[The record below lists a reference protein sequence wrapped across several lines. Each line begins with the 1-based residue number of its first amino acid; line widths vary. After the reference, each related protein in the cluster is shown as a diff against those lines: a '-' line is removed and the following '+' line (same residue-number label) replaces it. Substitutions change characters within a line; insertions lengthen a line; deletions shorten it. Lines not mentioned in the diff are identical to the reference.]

1 MERNAKLIDKK
12 FYQYLL
18 PSVLM
23 IFAMQFGSLLDSIII
38 GNMIGSDSLTANSL
52 VMPVLYIIQIPG
64 FALATGG
71 SIAIGNLLGKRN
83 IEQAN
88 KVFSGA
94 LIVGTAISCVF
105 AVISPFVARPLA
117 TLFAE
122 SLIDE
127 SYQYILVYMA
137 TDPILMIAIMLATFI
152 ATDNN
157 PKLSAVFYIIANA
170 VKVGVEIL
178 FIKVFNLGAYG
189 AALSLPVG
197 YLFGF
202 VTIIFYVK
210 SKKRMLHFTFNLK
223 GMKKEFFGALK
234 ASVSTALTFLL
245 LAVQSFVI
253 NVVFSRMITE
263 AVDLIIFGLVSNL
276 IFVFDLFSGGI
287 LGLIPTIC
295 GVLYGEK
302 DIYSLRSVIRKIYV
316 INIIVTAL
324 IMALIM
330 IWPKGYAIVFG
341 FNDAGDGMVQA
352 EFILRIYLIAAV
364 PLEINKFSTNY
375 YPAIEKNLP
384 SIITVVLREAVFV
397 IPLTLVLM
405 KTHGMFGYALARVIT
420 EFAVVLITYAFIF
433 IYEIKHK
440 QYKGIFMLEKQDVN
454 TFDISVEN
462 KLENAVVV
470 SKEITGF
477 ATEHG
482 VENRNA
488 QVIGLACEE
497 IISNIV
503 HYGYKRQSANYID
516 VNLKISENELLLRI
530 RDDGMPF
537 DPTKYENDNDEV
549 YLTGGIALIAGLCD
563 EMNYMRVLNLNNTIF
578 TIKLGEQT
586 NGSQN

>member
-64 FALATGG
+64 FAFATGG

-83 IEQAN
+83 VEQAN
-88 KVFSGA
+88 KVFSGC
-94 LIVGTAISCVF
+94 LIFGTAISCVF
-105 AVISPFVARPLA
+105 AAISPFVARPLA

-122 SLIDE
+122 SLVE
-127 SYQYILVYMA
+127 SSYQYILVYMA

-157 PKLSAVFYIIANA
+157 PKLSAIFYIIANA

-178 FIKVFNLGAYG
+178 FIKVFSMGAYG

-197 YLFGF
+197 YLVGF
-202 VTIIFYVK
+202 VTIVFYAK
-210 SKKRMLHFTFNLK
+210 SKKRMLRFTFNLK
-223 GMKKEFFGALK
+223 GMKKEFANALK

-276 IFVFDLFSGGI
+276 IFVFDLFSGGV

-302 DIYSLRSVIRKIYV
+302 DTYSLRSVLKKIYV
-316 INIIVTAL
+316 ANIVVTAVITAV
-324 IMALIM
+324 IMA
-330 IWPKGYAIVFG
+330 WPQGYAIVFG
-341 FNDAGDGMVQA
+341 YNDAGEGMEYA
-352 EFILRIYLIAAV
+352 SLIIRLYLISAI

-375 YPAIEKNLP
+375 YPSVDKSVP
-384 SIITVVLREAVFV
+384 SILTVVLREGIFI
-397 IPLTLVLM
+397 IPLTIALLKTNGLV
-405 KTHGMFGYALARVIT
+405 GFSIARVVT
-420 EFAVVLITYAFIF
+420 EVATLIVTYAFVF

-440 QYKGIFMLEKQDVN
+440 QYKGLFMLEKNDLN

-462 KLENAVVV
+462 KIENAATA
-470 SKEITGF
+470 SKEVADF
-477 ATEHG
+477 ALEHG
-482 VENRNA
+482 VDNRNA
-488 QVIGLACEE
+488 QILALATEE
-497 IISNIV
+497 MIDNIV
-503 HYGYKRQSANYID
+503 FYGYKRQTANYID
-516 VNLKISENELLLRI
+516 VNVKVSDEELLLRI

-537 DPTKYENDNDEV
+537 DPTKYEFEKDDQ
-549 YLTGGIALIAGLCD
+549 YLTGGIAIITALAD
-563 EMNYMRVLNLNNTIF
+563 ELNYMRVLNLNNTVIKL
-578 TIKLGEQT
+578 KLGEQT
-586 NGSQN
+586 NGNQN

>member
-12 FYQYLL
+12 FYQYLV

-23 IFAMQFGSLLDSIII
+23 IFAMQFGSLLDGIII
-38 GNMIGSDSLTANSL
+38 GNMIGPDSLTADSL
-52 VMPVLYIIQIPG
+52 VMPVLYVIQIPA

-71 SIAIGNLLGKRN
+71 SIAVANLLGKRN
-83 IEQAN
+83 LEQAN
-88 KVFSGA
+88 KVFSA
-94 LIVGTAISCVF
+94 CLIFGTAVGCAF
-105 AVISPFVARPLA
+105 AVVSPFVSRPLA

-122 SLIDE
+122 SLTE
-127 SYQYILVYMA
+127 ASYQYILVYMA
-137 TDPILMIAIMLATFI
+137 TDPIVILAALIATFI

-157 PKLSAVFYIIANA
+157 PKLSAIFYIIANV
-170 VKVGVEIL
+170 VKIGAEVF
-178 FIKVFNLGAYG
+178 FIKVCDMGAYG
-189 AALSLPVG
+189 AALSTAFG
-197 YLFGF
+197 YGIGLIT
-202 VTIIFYVK
+202 VVFYAK

-223 GMKKEFFGALK
+223 GMKKEFAAALK

-245 LAVQSFVI
+245 LAVQTFVI

-302 DIYSLRSVIRKIYV
+302 DMYSLRSVIRKIYV

-324 IMALIM
+324 IMTLIM

-341 FNDAGDGMVQA
+341 FNDVGEGMKQA

-384 SIITVVLREAVFV
+384 SVITVILREAVFI

-405 KTHGMFGYALARVIT
+405 KTNGMFGYALARVIT
-420 EFAVVLITYAFIF
+420 EFAVVIITYAFIF

-470 SKEITGF
+470 SKEITNF
-477 ATEHG
+477 ASEHG
-482 VENRNA
+482 VENRNS

-537 DPTKYENDNDEV
+537 DPTKYECDKDEE